1 MGFKNKFI
9 ACLLIIMSA
18 FTAVANAESVR
29 EILLQDIETLA
40 VDKPLRYDNGEP
52 VAVIDTGVIADTLGR
67 VARGPHTFE
76 FRLEETAPFA
86 VMVRGERVEPGATLN
101 FVENLTTVNS
111 RLVLPIY
118 PAELGVGGKAK
129 FELDLPEL
137 YIRACPVG
145 YTEGESDCFKITY
158 DEMIFICPTTETTY
172 RTDTEDCRG
181 IRVTP
186 SIPYCD
192 APFELSNGTCV
203 HTFTTYAYENCPSG
217 SGWSISGDTCK
228 YYEQQPIQSCPA
240 GYTKSGNLCYQV
252 IDKSERCPS
261 GYTNT
266 GSVCEKDESSSAT
279 PVCPSGYSLSGT
291 TCSKSESRS
300 ATPYCSSGYS
310 LSGTTCSKSE
320 SKSATANCPAGYS
333 LSGSSCN
340 KTESTSATATC
351 PSGYTRSGS
360 SCNKTETKSASA
372 SCPSGY
378 SRSGS
383 SCTRTESQSAS
394 TNCPSGYSK
403 YGSNQ
408 CRKTST
414 YTATTTKNCSS
425 GYTYLNDGRC
435 NKYEYYVPNPSSA
448 SCPKSGW
455 TVRVVSGFGV
465 EELQCFSGNYA
476 DVGNNTGPANFSCSS
491 GYSKGRGGCYR
502 NTYKDPLKT
511 CPSGGTLSGSTC
523 TKTST
528 TSATYSC
535 PSGYSRSGTTCT
547 RVRSQSVSY
556 SCSSGYSLSGS
567 SCSRTL
573 TQSVS
578 YTCPSGYSRSGT
590 TCTRVLSQGASYSC
604 SSGYTLSG
612 STCSRTLTQS
622 ASYSCP
628 SGYTR
633 SGTTCSRVLTQ
644 SASHTCSSGW
654 SLNGTTCERTLT
666 DSIDYYCET
675 GTRELNADSCYENDA
690 TPSVGNCPSG
700 STLNP
705 QTGACEIKDSEPVV
719 YTCPTE
725 NGDKYTLQGSDCHYA
740 DMKAASTKCTGDA
753 ELIDDGASC
762 ELHLTEEAIPSC
774 EEEGYIPLVSENRC
788 MKDERVPFGQ

>member
-1 MGFKNKFI
+1 MGFKNRTI
-9 ACLLIIMSA
+9 ACLLMFMVA
-18 FTAVANAESVR
+18 FTAAANDESVR

-76 FRLEETAPFA
+76 FTLEQAAPFA
-86 VMVRGERVEPGATLN
+86 VMVRGERVEPGSTLN
-101 FVENLTTVNS
+101 FVENLTAVNS

-145 YTEGESDCFKITY
+145 YREGESDCFRITY
-158 DEMIFICPTTETTY
+158 DEMIFICPTSETTY

-228 YYEQQPIQSCPA
+228 YYEQQPIQSCPS

-266 GSVCEKDESSSAT
+266 GSICEKDESTSAS
-279 PVCPSGYSLSGT
+279 PYCQSGYT
-291 TCSKSESRS
+291 
-300 ATPYCSSGYS
+300 

-320 SKSATANCPAGYS
+320 SKSATANCPAGYN

-340 KTESTSATATC
+340 KTESTTATAYC

-360 SCNKTETKSASA
+360 SCNKTQTTSATA

-378 SRSGS
+378 SS
-383 SCTRTESQSAS
+383 SSSTQCKKTSTYSA
-394 TNCPSGYSK
+394 TAICPSGYNES
-403 YGSNQ
+403 
-408 CRKTST
+408 
-414 YTATTTKNCSS
+414 SS
-425 GYTYLNDGRC
+425 GTCKKRTYYEPASITCPKNYTYSEANGSC
-435 NKYEYYVPNPSSA
+435 WAGWIAA
-448 SCPKSGW
+448 SP
-455 TVRVVSGFGV
+455 TVV
-465 EELQCFSGNYA
+465 
-476 DVGNNTGPANFSCSS
+476 
-491 GYSKGRGGCYR
+491 
-502 NTYKDPLKT
+502 
-511 CPSGGTLSGSTC
+511 CPSGT
-523 TKTST
+523 TKDRSLCYKETQTS
-528 TSATYSC
+528 STYSC
-535 PSGYSRSGTTCT
+535 PDGGSRSGTTCT
-547 RVRSQSVSY
+547 K
-556 SCSSGYSLSGS
+556 
-567 SCSRTL
+567 T
-573 TQSVS
+573 S
-578 YTCPSGYSRSGT
+578 YTSKSFACPSGYS
-590 TCTRVLSQGASYSC
+590 
-604 SSGYTLSG
+604 LSG
-612 STCSRTLTQS
+612 STCSRTYSQS
-622 ASYSCP
+622 VSYTCASGYTRSGATCSRTLSQTASYSCP
-628 SGYTR
+628 SGYSL
-633 SGTTCSRVLTQ
+633 SGTTCSRILTQ
-644 SASHTCSSGW
+644 SAGYTCASGW
-654 SLNGTTCERTLT
+654 RLNGTKCERTLT
-666 DSIDYYCET
+666 NGIDYYCET
-675 GTRELNADSCYENDA
+675 GTRELNSDSCYDNEA
-690 TPSVGNCPSG
+690 TSSVGNCPSG
-700 STLNP
+700 STLNS

-725 NGDKYTLQGSDCHYA
+725 NGDKYTVQGSDCHYA
-740 DMKAASTKCTGDA
+740 DMKAASTKCSGEA
-753 ELIDDGASC
+753 ELIEDGASC
-762 ELHLTEEAIPSC
+762 ELHLVEEAIPSC
-774 EEEGYIPLVSENRC
+774 DEEGYIPLVSESRC